1 MSDEVEHY
9 LAVYH
14 QDSCM
19 TTRPKPMVKSVEGVS
34 RERWAGSKITCAEVQ
49 ANYPSAGGPQPPRL
63 VSVTKR
69 QVSELGA
76 EFLPENPLNL
86 CARNRLQVGAW
97 RHFLGVTVNRS
108 FGARY

>member
-1 MSDEVEHY
+1 MR
-9 LAVYH
+9 LATET
-14 QDSCM
+14 S
-19 TTRPKPMVKSVEGVS
+19 
-34 RERWAGSKITCAEVQ
+34 
-49 ANYPSAGGPQPPRL
+49 L

>member
-1 MSDEVEHY
+1 MRSGN
-9 LAVYH
+9 AVRPVPG
-14 QDSCM
+14 
-19 TTRPKPMVKSVEGVS
+19 TTAASVLEFEYIS
-34 RERWAGSKITCAEVQ
+34 
-49 ANYPSAGGPQPPRL
+49 L

>member
-1 MSDEVEHY
+1 MR
-9 LAVYH
+9 
-14 QDSCM
+14 
-19 TTRPKPMVKSVEGVS
+19 TRTRLQFPGFAAIP
-34 RERWAGSKITCAEVQ
+34 AQ
-49 ANYPSAGGPQPPRL
+49 ALCHSFLRRKVARL

>member
-49 ANYPSAGGPQPPRL
+49 ANYPTAGEIHSLLGGLEQANFHRPSPSIWLDRL
-63 VSVTKR
+63 R
-69 QVSELGA
+69 A
-76 EFLPENPLNL
+76 
-86 CARNRLQVGAW
+86 AA
-97 RHFLGVTVNRS
+97 S
-108 FGARY
+108 FFDE

>member
-49 ANYPSAGGPQPPRL
+49 ANYPSAGDPQPPRL
-63 VSVTKR
+63 GSLEQANFHRPSPSIWVDRLRATVSFFD
-69 QVSELGA
+69 E
-76 EFLPENPLNL
+76 
-86 CARNRLQVGAW
+86 
-97 RHFLGVTVNRS
+97 
-108 FGARY
+108 